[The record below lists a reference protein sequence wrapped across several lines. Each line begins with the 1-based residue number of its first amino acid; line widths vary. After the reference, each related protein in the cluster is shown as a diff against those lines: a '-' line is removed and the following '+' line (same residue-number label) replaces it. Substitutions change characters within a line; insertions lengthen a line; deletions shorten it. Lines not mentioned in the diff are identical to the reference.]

1 MVETQLEFESQIPAD
16 WEAPS
21 GEREVQEQSL
31 AKVGRVDQGKSQEE
45 GAEEEERTD
54 DECVSP
60 APYDSDPRVARL
72 PHEPTLKRGLASEQL
87 PGSTGSLELSGPP
100 AKSPKLGSASSTK
113 PEDDPNAKA
122 PKPAEPRAAP
132 EAPAP
137 TPAEPLAPAAPQA
150 QAPTPV
156 ELPAPAAPA
165 GEPPAP
171 AITQAQASKPVDSPA
186 PGDAS
191 EAVAPKPNEPPPPP
205 NSPAVKPEVIPSD
218 EEGNEAKG
226 AHQDSDFERSLIV
239 PCYFPV
245 CW

>member
-1 MVETQLEFESQIPAD
+1 MAPPAHQASKQTPNPDMVETQLEFESQIPAD

-132 EAPAP
+132 GFEKSIFLSYPCIKK
-137 TPAEPLAPAAPQA
+137 EHLAYKNNILSWH
-150 QAPTPV
+150 V
-156 ELPAPAAPA
+156 EVFSWNVTTLRHNW
-165 GEPPAP
+165 
-171 AITQAQASKPVDSPA
+171 S
-186 PGDAS
+186 
-191 EAVAPKPNEPPPPP
+191 
-205 NSPAVKPEVIPSD
+205 
-218 EEGNEAKG
+218 
-226 AHQDSDFERSLIV
+226 IV
-239 PCYFPV
+239 HIYLRC
-245 CW
+245 